1 MLENRINSL
10 LISTNSG
17 FKLKEKKIVSIYN
30 SRAQVLFMFSFTT
43 LFCYQIREML
53 EFGFFQCRQTVEIL
67 NI

>member
-1 MLENRINSL
+1 MLDNRIN
-10 LISTNSG
+10 ISTNSG
-17 FKLKEKKIVSIYN
+17 FKLKEEKKIVSIYN
-30 SRAQVLFMFSFTT
+30 SRGQVLFMFSFTT

>member
-30 SRAQVLFMFSFTT
+30 SRAQVHFMFSFST